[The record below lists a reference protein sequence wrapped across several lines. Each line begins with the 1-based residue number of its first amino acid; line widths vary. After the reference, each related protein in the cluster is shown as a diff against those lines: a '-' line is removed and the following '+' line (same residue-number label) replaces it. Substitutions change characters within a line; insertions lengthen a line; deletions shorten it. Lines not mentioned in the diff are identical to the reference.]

1 MIYSVLN
8 WNQLIDDAL
17 KWMRVNTKKLTAK
30 LLTAHWTRE
39 QDIILIENNNL
50 PIEQLIE
57 MLKCSQ
63 EDIMARRKVLG
74 LVTRNKQL
82 RRLL

>member
-1 MIYSVLN
+1 
-8 WNQLIDDAL
+8 
-17 KWMRVNTKKLTAK
+17 MRVNTKKLTAK

-50 PIEQLIE
+50 PIEQLSE
-57 MLKCSQ
+57 MLKSSQ

>member
-1 MIYSVLN
+1 
-8 WNQLIDDAL
+8 
-17 KWMRVNTKKLTAK
+17 MRVNTKKLTAK

-63 EDIMARRKVLG
+63 EGIMARRKVLG

>member
-1 MIYSVLN
+1 
-8 WNQLIDDAL
+8 
-17 KWMRVNTKKLTAK
+17 MRVNTKKLTGK

-50 PIEQLIE
+50 PIEQLSE
-57 MLKCSQ
+57 MLNCSQ

>member
-1 MIYSVLN
+1 
-8 WNQLIDDAL
+8 
-17 KWMRVNTKKLTAK
+17 MRVNTKKLTAK

-50 PIEQLIE
+50 PIEQLSE
-57 MLKCSQ
+57 MLNCSQ

>member
-8 WNQLIDDAL
+8 WNQLFDDAL

-50 PIEQLIE
+50 PIEQLSE
-57 MLKCSQ
+57 MLNCSQ

>member
-1 MIYSVLN
+1 
-8 WNQLIDDAL
+8 
-17 KWMRVNTKKLTAK
+17 MRVNTKKLTAK

-39 QDIILIENNNL
+39 QDIILIENNHL
-50 PIEQLIE
+50 PIEQLSE